1 MKWFPFRYTCIWLHF
16 RNLVFYEESTSDC
29 PPGYQGHRCLRFCPY
44 PQYGLKCTGK
54 CECSVHLCHHINGCP
69 PPGLWSFDK
78 VYDNIFNINSKDFF
92 FCVFIYFFNKT
103 KRPINKAYKT
113 QTCSMK
119 RRYTLFS
126 YIYILCYTRYS
137 SITIYKHDLTLSHAY
152 TGITIFSFFF
162 HFFFRLKLLV
172 C

>member
-1 MKWFPFRYTCIWLHF
+1 MLRIIDISAKLTVLITAAFHHMYLFKIMKWFPFRYTCIWLHF

-92 FCVFIYFFNKT
+92 FFAF
-103 KRPINKAYKT
+103 
-113 QTCSMK
+113 
-119 RRYTLFS
+119 L
-126 YIYILCYTRYS
+126 YIFLI
-137 SITIYKHDLTLSHAY
+137 KQNDQ
-152 TGITIFSFFF
+152 
-162 HFFFRLKLLV
+162 
-172 C
+172 